1 MAVRPSPAVVRA
13 ARLLRVIAAEP
24 RTDFTLSELARR
36 LGLSRA
42 SCHPLLLGLVGEG
55 LVVRKNPQAT
65 YRLGPALLALGEA
78 ARSSIDVIDIADT
91 ELVRLR
97 NQFGACAMAGSVV
110 AADTVLILSAHPV
123 SHPLGYTVTAGT
135 RIPLK
140 APTGPIYVAWEAPD
154 VIAAWC
160 DRSDAP
166 LSKARRRKIDQDL
179 AMIRRRGWSATIRRH
194 GRTGAGSSPIPEF
207 RDEDRAADPSTVTGI
222 SAPVWDRQGKLACTL
237 ALTAFPAD
245 LDAGTI
251 VQIAEAVREAADR
264 VTSSVGGQRPGA

>member
-1 MAVRPSPAVVRA
+1 MAVKPSPAVVRA
-13 ARLLRVIAAEP
+13 ARLLHVIAAEP

-55 LVVRKNPQAT
+55 LVVRKNPEAT

-78 ARSSIDVIDIADT
+78 ARSSIDVIDLADT

-97 NQFGACAMAGSVV
+97 DQFGACAMAGSVV
-110 AADTVLILSAHPV
+110 AADTVLILSGHPV
-123 SHPLGYTVTAGT
+123 PHPLGYTVTAGT

-140 APTGPIYVAWEAPD
+140 APTGPIYVAWEAAD
-154 VIAAWC
+154 VVAAWC
-160 DRSDAP
+160 DRSDAS
-166 LSKARRRKIDQDL
+166 LSKTRRREIDRDL
-179 AMIRRRGWSATIRRH
+179 ATIRRRGWSATIRRH
-194 GRTGAGSSPIPEF
+194 GSASPSPIREF
-207 RDEDRAADPSTVTGI
+207 RDEDRAADPSTVTGV
-222 SAPVWDRQGKLACTL
+222 SAPVWDRQGRLACTL

-245 LDAGTI
+245 LEASTI

-264 VTSSVGGQRPGA
+264 VTSSVGGQRPIA